1 MKFNPCFVIPVFDHW
16 KQMREMVKSL
26 SEHGSSI
33 YIVDDGSNDETRSVL
48 DSLAREFRSV
58 RLFRLQE
65 NAGKG
70 AAVMHGMLKA
80 FEDGCSHALQIDADG
95 QHDVRDVPRF
105 LRLAR
110 INPEALIC
118 GAPLYDASI
127 PKKRFYGRYITHFW
141 VCVETLSFRVRD
153 SMCGF
158 RLYPLKSVCALIR
171 RVNLPKRM
179 NFDVEILVRMAWEGV
194 PMESVPTRV
203 VYPPDGLSH
212 FDMLKDNI
220 RISLTHVRLFTGML
234 FRLPVLLFRKVFAG
248 RAARAHW
255 SGLAERGSMPGLL
268 FLVIFY
274 RLFGERAARVLVFL
288 IVVYFFI
295 TGKRARDASM
305 DYLKRVRAF
314 GGNGMPAPGL
324 MSSFSHML
332 SFGYSGLERL
342 AAWMG
347 KSFDGRIEFVGR
359 AELADLIAAKKGA
372 VLIASHLGNP
382 ELARAFSMWEN
393 VTINFVV
400 YMDHARLSNTALSR
414 VNAGFGANLVQIPS
428 VGPDTAIL
436 LKEKIER
443 GELVVITGDRTP
455 PLDAKKDRIIPVS
468 FLGEEAPFAQGPFIL
483 ASLLDCPVYLFF
495 CLQHE
500 KGFRIYLERFAGK
513 IELPRGERRAR
524 LRDYMLKY
532 AKRLEHY
539 CLMAPCQWFNFYD
552 FWQHR
557 VHEQE
562 DKNG

>member
-16 KQMREMVKSL
+16 KRMRGMVESL
-26 SEHGSSI
+26 SEHGLGI

-48 DSLAREFRSV
+48 NSLAQEFRSV
-58 RLFRLQE
+58 RLFRLPE
-65 NAGKG
+65 NVGKG
-70 AAVMHGMLKA
+70 AAVIHGMLKA

-105 LRLAR
+105 LQLAEA
-110 INPEALIC
+110 NPEALIC
-118 GAPLYDASI
+118 GAPIYDASI
-127 PKKRFYGRYITHFW
+127 PKKRLYGRYITHFW
-141 VCVETLSFRVRD
+141 VCVETLSFRIRD

-158 RLYPLKSVCALIR
+158 RLYPLKSACGLIG

-179 NFDVEILVRMAWEGV
+179 NFDIEILVRMAWEGV

-212 FDMLKDNI
+212 FDMLRDNI
-220 RISLTHVRLFTGML
+220 RISLTHVRLFAGML
-234 FRLPVLLFRKVFAG
+234 FRLPVLLFRKIITG
-248 RAARAHW
+248 RAAYAHW
-255 SGLAERGSMPGLL
+255 SGLAERGSMTGLA
-268 FLVIFY
+268 FFAAFY
-274 RLFGERAARVLVFL
+274 RLFGERAARALVFL

-295 TGKRARDASM
+295 TGKQARAASM

-314 GGNGMPAPGL
+314 GGNAMPAPTL
-324 MSSFSHML
+324 MSSFNHML

-359 AELADLIAAKKGA
+359 AEIENLIALKKGA

-382 ELARAFSMWEN
+382 ELARAFSVWES
-393 VTINFVV
+393 VTVNSVV
-400 YMDHARLSNTALSR
+400 YTGHAHHSNTVLNR
-414 VNAGFGANLVQIPS
+414 INPGFRANLIPVS
-428 VGPDTAIL
+428 GVGPDTAIL
-436 LKEKIER
+436 LKEKIEH
-443 GELVVITGDRTP
+443 GELLVITGDRTP
-455 PLDAKKDRIIPVS
+455 PLDSKNDRVIPVS
-468 FLGEEAPFAQGPFIL
+468 FLGDEAPFAQGPFIL

-495 CLQHE
+495 CLPHG
-500 KGFRIYLERFAGK
+500 KGFRIYLEPFAGR

-532 AKRLEHY
+532 AGRLEHY

-557 VHEQE
+557 LHGQE
-562 DKNG
+562 N